1 MNPTTDLRGII
12 TVLNTPFNPDDTLDL
27 LGLARNVE
35 NAIQA
40 GVAGFLVPAMAS
52 EVSALSDNGPLWSSA
67 RSRPRRG
74 ACPLSAGPPRPIR
87 PRG

>member
-27 LGLARNVE
+27 PGLARNVE

-40 GVAGFLVPAMAS
+40 DVWAS
-52 EVSALSDNGPLWSSA
+52 S
-67 RSRPRRG
+67 
-74 ACPLSAGPPRPIR
+74 CPPWRVKWAH
-87 PRG
+87 